1 MCWLFVVVQS
11 LSCVWL
17 FVTPGTV
24 AQQVPLSSTIFW
36 SLLEFMSIELVM
48 LSNHLILCCP
58 LLLLPIIL
66 MSIICYSFFIISA
79 ALNCFIFPLIL
90 GYFEPMNLQRFSS
103 SNQGRNKISWKSGAK
118 ETAFLSHL
126 SWIWLLSGKKKN
138 FACNAGDVSSIPGSG
153 RSPGER
159 NENPLQYSF
168 LKNLI
173 EESGRLQSMGSQ
185 KIQTQPSNWTT
196 ISKNISE

>member
-1 MCWLFVVVQS
+1 M
-11 LSCVWL
+11 
-17 FVTPGTV
+17 TPGTV

-126 SWIWLLSGKKKN
+126 GWIWLLSGKKKILPAMQEMWVQ
-138 FACNAGDVSSIPGSG
+138 FQGQEDPLEKEMKTHSSILSW
-153 RSPGER
+153 
-159 NENPLQYSF
+159 
-168 LKNLI
+168 
-173 EESGRLQSMGSQ
+173 
-185 KIQTQPSNWTT
+185 KIS
-196 ISKNISE
+196 